1 MRLFLF
7 TFVHSVTKNTIRMGK
22 YIFASAVLICGLAV
36 LEAVCQ
42 ENLQVRRDSLSV
54 VPVDNTTGKIN
65 YQEVV
70 SEEGTKNDFFNR
82 AVAWVNVT
90 YKNPTSVTTVRDPQT
105 GKIEGN
111 YRFKIYQSN
120 EGQEGMEWG
129 TILYSFRL
137 EFKDGRYRYS
147 FYDFLLKTDSR
158 YPIEHWLDKTRPDYT
173 PDCDLK
179 LRKVDE
185 FMQSFIPILK
195 QSMKPK
201 AVKEEV
207 EW

>member
-1 MRLFLF
+1 MHKGIYA
-7 TFVHSVTKNTIRMGK
+7 FVC
-22 YIFASAVLICGLAV
+22 AALICGMAV
-36 LEAVCQ
+36 HNATGQ
-42 ENLQVRRDSLSV
+42 EMQVRQDSLSV
-54 VPVDNTTGKIN
+54 VPVDKTTGMIN

-70 SEEGTKNDFFNR
+70 TEEGTKNDFFNR
-82 AVAWVNVT
+82 AVAWVNIT

-111 YRFKIYQSN
+111 YRLKIYQSA

-158 YPIEHWLDKTRPDYT
+158 YPIERWLDRSRPDYS

-185 FMQSFIPILK
+185 VVQSLILTLK

-201 AVKEEV
+201 SVKEEV
-207 EW
+207 KW

>member
-1 MRLFLF
+1 MR
-7 TFVHSVTKNTIRMGK
+7 KGI
-22 YIFASAVLICGLAV
+22 YAFAGAALICGMAV
-36 LEAVCQ
+36 HIATGQ
-42 ENLQVRRDSLSV
+42 EKLQVRPDSLSV
-54 VPVDNTTGKIN
+54 VPVDKTTGMIN

-70 SEEGTKNDFFNR
+70 TEEGTKNDFFNR
-82 AVAWVNVT
+82 AVAWVNET

-111 YRFKIYQSN
+111 YRLKIYQSSQA
-120 EGQEGMEWG
+120 QEGMEWG

-137 EFKDGRYRYS
+137 EFKDGRYRYY

-158 YPIEHWLDKTRPDYT
+158 YPIERWLDRSRPDYS

-179 LRKVDE
+179 LQKVDE
-185 FMQSFIPILK
+185 FMQNLILTLK

-201 AVKEEV
+201 AVKEEA

>member
-1 MRLFLF
+1 MR
-7 TFVHSVTKNTIRMGK
+7 KEK
-22 YIFASAVLICGLAV
+22 YIFTSIVMICGLA
-36 LEAVCQ
+36 LHNAAGQ
-42 ENLQVRRDSLSV
+42 ENLQVRQDSMSF
-54 VPVDNTTGKIN
+54 VPVDKTTGKIT

-70 SEEGTKNDFFNR
+70 TEEGTKNDFFNR
-82 AVAWVNVT
+82 AVAWVNET

-111 YRFKIYQSN
+111 YRFKIYQST

-137 EFKDGRYRYS
+137 EFKDGRYKYS

-158 YPIEHWLDKTRPDYT
+158 YPIEYWLDRTRPDYA

-179 LRKVDE
+179 LRKVGE
-185 FMQSFIPILK
+185 FMHSFIPTLK

>member
-1 MRLFLF
+1 MRKGICVFTLFAL
-7 TFVHSVTKNTIRMGK
+7 
-22 YIFASAVLICGLAV
+22 LCGMATHT
-36 LEAVCQ
+36 ATGQ
-42 ENLQVRRDSLSV
+42 EMQVRPDSLSV
-54 VPVDNTTGKIN
+54 VPVDKTTGMIN

-70 SEEGTKNDFFNR
+70 TEEGTKNDFFNR
-82 AVAWVNVT
+82 AVAWVNET

-111 YRFKIYQSN
+111 YRLKIYQSS
-120 EGQEGMEWG
+120 EAQEGMEWG

-158 YPIEHWLDKTRPDYT
+158 YPIERWLDRSRPDYSS
-173 PDCDLK
+173 DSDLK
-179 LRKVDE
+179 LQKVDE
-185 FMQSFIPILK
+185 IMQNLILTLK
-195 QSMKPK
+195 HSMKPK
-201 AVKEEV
+201 AVKEEA

>member
-1 MRLFLF
+1 MLNSKSIIIILALLTGLPGYNAFGQQ
-7 TFVHSVTKNTIRMGK
+7 VH
-22 YIFASAVLICGLAV
+22 
-36 LEAVCQ
+36 Q
-42 ENLQVRRDSLSV
+42 EIRDSWTI
-54 VPVDNTTGKIN
+54 VPVDKTTGLIN
-65 YQEVV
+65 YEEVV
-70 SEEGTKNDFFNR
+70 PEEGTKNDFFNR
-82 AVAWVNVT
+82 AVAWVNQT

-111 YRFKIYQSN
+111 YRLKIYQTT
-120 EGQEGMEWG
+120 EDQAGMEWG

-158 YPIEHWLDKTRPDYT
+158 YPIERWLDKTHTDYT
-173 PDCDLK
+173 PECDLK

-185 FMQSFIPILK
+185 HMQNLINTLK

-201 AVKEEV
+201 AVKQEA